1 MHYGGLNMENDGLI
15 YTLID
20 DDGIEQE
27 FEYLDQLEFEGNVYY
42 AMSMLSDADD
52 DEELAEFD
60 VLRVESDE
68 DGEEILVTLEDD
80 DLRTR
85 IGDMFVELLNAED

>member
-1 MHYGGLNMENDGLI
+1 MDNDGLI

-20 DDGIEQE
+20 DDGVEQE
-27 FEYLDQLEFEGNVYY
+27 FEYLDQLEYEGNVYY
-42 AMSMLSDADD
+42 AMCMLADEDEDA
-52 DEELAEFD
+52 ELAEFD
-60 VLRVESDE
+60 VLRVETDE

-85 IGDMFVELLNAED
+85 VGEMFQELLNSED